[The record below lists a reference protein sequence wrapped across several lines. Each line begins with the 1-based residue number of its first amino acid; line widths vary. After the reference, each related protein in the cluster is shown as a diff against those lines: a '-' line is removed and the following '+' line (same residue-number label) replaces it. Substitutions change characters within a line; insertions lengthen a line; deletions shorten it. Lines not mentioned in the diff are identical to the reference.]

1 MVRCSHNAL
10 EDDDSSR
17 TRRGRP
23 GRIDSLED
31 DDSSKLDV
39 LKLLNLEDNES
50 ATITRVLNAAD
61 VLDTATL
68 HSELLDK
75 LAVHFGPDLQA

>member
-1 MVRCSHNAL
+1 M
-10 EDDDSSR
+10 
-17 TRRGRP
+17 G
-23 GRIDSLED
+23 
-31 DDSSKLDV
+31 
-39 LKLLNLEDNES
+39 DNESS

-61 VLDTATL
+61 VLDTATS

>member
-1 MVRCSHNAL
+1 MG
-10 EDDDSSR
+10 DDDSSR

-39 LKLLNLEDNES
+39 FKLLNLEDNESS